1 MAEPRRTAARIRRS
15 LTASDPAT
23 IEAALS
29 TPGGLLAFGLGAG
42 LSRWAPGTVGTLV
55 GMPLA
60 IPLIGIPQ
68 WAALLVIAMAFV
80 AGVFICHRVSLTL
93 GVHDHGGIVI
103 DEIVAVWLVL
113 LFVPPHWAWWLAAFF
128 AFRLFDIVKP
138 WPIGWLD
145 KRLAG
150 GFGIM
155 VDDVVAAG
163 YALAVLGFVHWLAG
177 G

>member
-1 MAEPRRTAARIRRS
+1 MAGARRTAARIRRS
-15 LTASDPAT
+15 LTGSDPAT
-23 IEAALS
+23 IEVALS

-42 LSRWAPGTVGTLV
+42 LSRWAPGTVGTLI

-60 IPLIGIPQ
+60 IPLIGMPQ
-68 WAALLVIAMAFV
+68 WAALGMVAIAFV
-80 AGVFICHRVSLTL
+80 VGVFVCSRVSQTL

-113 LFVPPHWAWWLAAFF
+113 LLIPAHWAWWLAAFF
-128 AFRLFDIVKP
+128 VFRLFDIAKP

-155 VDDVVAAG
+155 VDDIVAAG
-163 YALAVLGFVHWLAG
+163 YALAVLGFAGWLSG